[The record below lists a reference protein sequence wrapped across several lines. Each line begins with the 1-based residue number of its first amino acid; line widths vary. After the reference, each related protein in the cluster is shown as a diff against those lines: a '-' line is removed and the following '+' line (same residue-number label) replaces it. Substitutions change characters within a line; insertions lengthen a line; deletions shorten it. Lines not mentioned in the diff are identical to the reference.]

1 MQPGRLSPACRR
13 GRPERSTPLVLRL
26 VARSH
31 RQRLADTARGRLD
44 GTARVLVLGQD
55 PSTNE
60 ILAQRAL
67 VGTSGQ
73 RVQKLL
79 AKIGI
84 TRSYVSFN
92 TFLFSV
98 LGQFDT
104 ELRAVS
110 LDPEILDHR
119 NRCLDRIRAQNPVQ
133 R

>member
-1 MQPGRLSPACRR
+1 
-13 GRPERSTPLVLRL
+13 
-26 VARSH
+26 
-31 RQRLADTARGRLD
+31 LADTARGRLD

-60 ILAQRAL
+60 ILAQRAF

-84 TRSYVSFN
+84 TRSYVVFN

-98 LGQFDT
+98 FGQL
-104 ELRAVS
+104 LRAVS